1 MLTFYMLMS
10 INTIKDF
17 TIKYSDVETNRMS
30 STEIQENDRSKGQ
43 KIAYMQYNHP
53 KFGSDQP
60 LIIQAPWIRIENY
73 GVPKMGE
80 YFKSDSDR
88 AFVKIPLNESIPE
101 SAELIKMFIKFDEL
115 FSSKEFCQ
123 HLFGKK
129 YDKYIN
135 GYVPIYRKPVLND
148 EEDNDDDSKK
158 KLSKSTIPKYPY
170 MKVKIDTDYTTG
182 EIKTKLYRSEMINTK
197 RIRTELQEIK
207 TIDDFAHIVCWNCNF
222 RPIIR
227 FVKFWAQPLTKKDPT
242 WGVTFKIIKAEV
254 EPPTK
259 GNSLYKD
266 YMNSDAFL
274 DSDEETP
281 NTHVP
286 VSTKKVKQIE
296 SDESDE
302 KPKSPKKVTQVESD
316 DSEDEKPKLV
326 KKVAQ
331 VDSDDSEEE
340 KPKLVKKVAQV
351 ESDDSEDEKPKL
363 VKKVE
368 QVESDDDSEEEK
380 PKSVKKVAQVES
392 DDDSEEE
399 KPKSVKKVAQVES
412 DDDSEEEKPPPP
424 IKKQVAKTNGR
435 NNKAKS

>member
-1 MLTFYMLMS
+1 MS

-326 KKVAQ
+326 KKV
-331 VDSDDSEEE
+331 
-340 KPKLVKKVAQV
+340 
-351 ESDDSEDEKPKL
+351 
-363 VKKVE
+363 E